1 MAIYLYRLGRAAFIH
16 RRLVLGIWIV
26 LLVSSGLAAVTLSG
40 PTSSAFSIPGTE
52 AQQGIDTLRERFPEL
67 AADGATARVV
77 FAAPEG
83 GSLDEA
89 ANRATVADVLAGI
102 QASPKVAFVTDPY
115 TTGGV
120 NPDGSAALAQVVYAV
135 TLIDVT
141 DADRKA
147 LDDAA
152 QAGRA
157 TGLTVEMGG
166 DAFQQIPQQGVTEI
180 IGLAIAAFVLVITLG
195 SLVAAGLPLLTAV
208 VGIGTSVGLIV
219 AATGFLELS
228 SLAFILAL
236 MIGLA
241 VSIDYA
247 LFIVSRYRGELTDH
261 VDLAPDEAAGRAVG
275 TAGSAVVFAG
285 LTVVIALSSLAV
297 VGIPIL
303 TQMGLGAALT
313 VAMAVVIALTLMP
326 ALLGF
331 AGPRVMSRRFDRRLE
346 LELEVQHERG
356 WLRWAAA
363 VTRRPVPVLIGATA
377 ILLLVAVPAL
387 DLRLGLPDDGTAD
400 TETTQRKAYDLI
412 SQKFGPGFNGP
423 LTIIVDATGNA
434 DPAASVAAE
443 TVAGRIAALE
453 GVLLVAP
460 ARLNAAGDT
469 ALLTV
474 IPSGDPSSEATARL
488 VAEIRGTATD
498 LEAAT
503 GAEVAVTGL
512 TAIAIDVSRKLSDAL
527 LPYLALV
534 VGLAFLLLML
544 AFRSILVPL
553 TAALGFVL
561 TIAATF
567 GVVVAVFQ
575 WGWFADVFG
584 ATPAPIVSVL
594 PIFLIGVIFGLAMDY
609 QVFLVMRMRE
619 EHVHGLRAA
628 RAVVVGFG
636 HGARVVAAAA
646 IIMMGVFGGFILAE
660 DSLVRSIGLA
670 FAVAVLFDAFVV
682 RMTIVPAVMALLGER
697 AWWLPSWLDRILPN
711 VDIEGAGLEHR
722 VLAREAADQRE
733 AATEPA

>member
-16 RRLVLGIWIV
+16 RRLVLSIWIV
-26 LLVSSGLAAVTLSG
+26 LLMSSGLAAATLSG
-40 PTSSAFSIPGTE
+40 PTSSAFTIPGTE
-52 AQQGIDTLRERFPEL
+52 AQRGIDTLRQRFPEL
-67 AADGATARVV
+67 AAGGATARVV
-77 FAAPEG
+77 FVAPEG
-83 GSLDEA
+83 GSLTDA
-89 ANRATVADVLAGI
+89 ANMTAVGDVLARI
-102 QASPKVAFVTDPY
+102 QALPKVAFVTDPY
-115 TTGGV
+115 ATGGL
-120 NPDGSAALAQVVYAV
+120 NPNGSAALAQVVYAV

-141 DADRKA
+141 DADREA
-147 LDDAA
+147 LDAA
-152 QAGRA
+152 AEAGRA
-157 TGLTVEMGG
+157 SGLTVEMGG
-166 DAFQQIPQQGVTEI
+166 DAFQQIPEQGVTET
-180 IGLAIAAFVLVITLG
+180 IGLAIAAFVLFITLG

-247 LFIVSRYRGELTDH
+247 LFIVSRYRGELTDNAG
-261 VDLAPDEAAGRAVG
+261 LALDEAAGRAVG

-285 LTVVIALSSLAV
+285 MTVVIALSALSV

-313 VAMAVVIALTLMP
+313 VAMAVVVALTLMP

-331 AGPRVMSRRFDRRLE
+331 AGTRIMGRRFDRRHEHDLE
-346 LELEVQHERG
+346 LQRDKG
-356 WLRWAAA
+356 WQRWAAA
-363 VTRRPVPVLIGATA
+363 VTRRPIPVLIGATA
-377 ILLLVAVPAL
+377 LLLVVAIPML
-387 DLRLGLPDDGTAD
+387 DLRLGLPDDGTAAEST
-400 TETTQRKAYDLI
+400 TERKAYDLI
-412 SQKFGPGFNGP
+412 SQNFGPGSNGP
-423 LTIIVDATGNA
+423 LTIIVDATGSA
-434 DPAASVAAE
+434 DPAAAADM
-443 TVAGRIAALE
+443 VAGRIAGLD
-453 GVLLVAP
+453 GVLFVAP
-460 ARLNAAGDT
+460 ARFNVNGDT
-469 ALLTV
+469 AVLTV
-474 IPSGDPSSEATARL
+474 IPAGEPGSESTAQL
-488 VAEIRGTATD
+488 VAAIRGAAGD
-498 LEAAT
+498 LQTET
-503 GAEVAVTGL
+503 GAEVTVTGI
-512 TAIAIDVSRKLSDAL
+512 TAVAIDVSRKLGDAL

-619 EHVHGLRAA
+619 EHVHGLEAT

-646 IIMMGVFGGFILAE
+646 IIMVGVFGGFILAE

-697 AWWLPSWLDRILPN
+697 AWWLPSWLDRVLPN
-711 VDIEGAGLEHR
+711 VDIEGSALEHR
-722 VLAREAADQRE
+722 VLAREAAEHGE
-733 AATEPA
+733 AATGPG